1 MTKMR
6 ISKRIISLLLVLTL
20 TLPFSSCFHDN
31 WDIPE
36 REDPDFDL
44 GALLG
49 ITDIPIDGEE
59 TMPNGIVLTLS
70 DDGSFYIVS
79 DASKCEAEKVT
90 IPKSYQGIPIKEIAR
105 GAFSKNVNIQKIS
118 IPSSVINIGKDA
130 FTGCTNLEYNL
141 YEGAKY
147 IGNDANPYH
156 ALIEFTDTAI
166 SSPAIHEETRVISS
180 GACKNINAQNFKKI
194 VIPDSVVS
202 VCDAAFE
209 MCSNVH
215 TLVIGNGVE
224 TIGNSAFSKMIR
236 LTDLTVGNSVKTIGE
251 MAFYSEASLETLAL
265 PDSVTEIGNSAFS
278 SCDKLR
284 KADLGEGVKTI
295 GADAFLGCE
304 SLESVGLGESLES
317 IGNKAFSG
325 TALASVS
332 LPHTLEYIGLDAF
345 ANCPDSLF
353 NFWDFGW
360 YLGNSENPYEYL
372 IKIDNGFFNIE
383 QDPLTSS
390 SLYPEAFRLHP
401 DTRRL
406 AFFIFGMKNVYGLYI
421 PTNSKYLTVKNNCII
436 DKTEGKLIAGIWGA
450 TIPDDGSVTSIGDY
464 AFYGIEGLA
473 LTSIPKSVTHIGD
486 YAFAGSS
493 IHSSIRIEGP
503 ASIGNY
509 AFYDCT
515 TMTAVYFEEQ
525 TPSIGDSA
533 FAQCISITEIGIP
546 DSVTYLGESAFEG
559 CSNLSQVYIG
569 SQVDVI
575 RENAFSKCSAL
586 KTVTLG
592 GEPKVIEERAF
603 YNCSRLKKFEF
614 KEGLEY
620 IGPKAFVLCSSL
632 VSIDLPDSLIEIGNG
647 AFDRCSNIDTVYLG
661 IGLKKIG
668 DDAFASILA
677 NDEIEYR
684 GTLSMWAQIE
694 NAHNL
699 CRIVSDIVVK
709 CTDGEIV
716 LEPDPI
722 SVELD

>member
-1 MTKMR
+1 M
-6 ISKRIISLLLVLTL
+6 KRIVSLILVLL
-20 TLPFSSCFHDN
+20 ITLPLSSCFHDN

-49 ITDIPIDGEE
+49 VIAPPLGGVE

-105 GAFSKNVNIQKIS
+105 GAFSKNDSIVKIS
-118 IPSSVINIGKDA
+118 IPSSVINIGYNA
-130 FTGCTNLEYNL
+130 FLESSKLEFNV

-147 IGNDANPYH
+147 LGNEENPYH

-166 SSPAIHEETRVISS
+166 SSPVIHEETRVISA

-224 TIGNSAFSKMIR
+224 MIGNSAFSKMIR
-236 LTDLTVGNSVKTIGE
+236 LTDLIVGNSVKTIGE

-295 GADAFLGCE
+295 GADAFLGCG

-345 ANCPDSLF
+345 VDCPGSLF

-383 QDPLTSS
+383 RYPVTSS

-406 AFFIFGMKNVYGLYI
+406 AFFIFGMNNVHGLYI
-421 PTNSKYLTVKNNCII
+421 PANSKYLTVKNNCII
-436 DKTEGKLIAGIWGA
+436 DKTEGKLIAGTVGA
-450 TIPDDGSVTSIGDY
+450 TIPTDGSVTSIGDY

-473 LTSIPKSVTHIGD
+473 LKSIPKSVTHIGD
-486 YAFAGSS
+486 YAFAHSS
-493 IHSSIRIEGP
+493 AFSSIRIESA

-515 TMTAVYFEEQ
+515 SMTAVYFEEQ

-533 FAQCISITEIGIP
+533 FAQCISITEIDIP
-546 DSVTYLGESAFEG
+546 DSVTYLGKSAFEG

-575 RENAFSKCSAL
+575 RENTFSKCSAL

-592 GEPKVIEERAF
+592 GEPKVIEARAF
-603 YNCSRLKKFEF
+603 YNCSRLKTFEF

-620 IGPKAFVLCSSL
+620 IGPKAFDLCSRL

-647 AFDRCSNIDTVYLG
+647 AFERCSNIDTVYLG

-668 DDAFASILA
+668 DDAFASISA

-684 GTLSMWAQIE
+684 GTLKMWGKIE
-694 NAHNL
+694 NARNL
-699 CRIVSDIVVK
+699 CRGVSNIAVK
-709 CTDGEIV
+709 CTDGEIL
-716 LEPDPI
+716 LEPDDVIITVYAPN
-722 SVELD
+722 

>member
-1 MTKMR
+1 M
-6 ISKRIISLLLVLTL
+6 KRIVSLLLVLFI
-20 TLPFSSCFHDN
+20 TLPLSSCFHDN

-36 REDPDFDL
+36 RENPDFNL
-44 GALLG
+44 GELFGLIAPALSG
-49 ITDIPIDGEE
+49 IEA
-59 TMPNGIVLTLS
+59 MPNGIVLTLS
-70 DDGSFYIVS
+70 DDESFYIVS

-90 IPKSYQGIPIKEIAR
+90 IPKSYKGIPIKEIAR
-105 GAFSKNVNIQKIS
+105 GAFSKNDNIVKLS
-118 IPSSVINIGKDA
+118 IPSSVINIGYDA
-130 FTGCTNLEYNL
+130 FLESSKLEFNV

-147 IGNDANPYH
+147 LGNEENPYH
-156 ALIEFTDTAI
+156 ALIEFTETAI
-166 SSPAIHEETRVISS
+166 SSPAIHEETRAISA

-224 TIGNSAFSKMIR
+224 TIGDSAFSKMIR
-236 LTDLTVGNSVKTIGE
+236 LTDLIVGNSVKTIGE
-251 MAFYSEASLETLAL
+251 MAFYSAASLENLAL
-265 PDSVTEIGNSAFS
+265 PDSVTEIGKSAFS

-284 KADLGEGVKTI
+284 KADLGEAVKTI

-345 ANCPDSLF
+345 ADCPDSLF

-372 IKIDNGFFNIE
+372 IKIDNGFFNIVLY
-383 QDPLTSS
+383 PSYSS
-390 SLYPEAFRLHP
+390 SLFMPSFSLHP
-401 DTRRL
+401 DTRRI
-406 AFFIFGMKNVYGLYI
+406 AFFLFGMNFVYGLHI
-421 PTNSKYLTVKNNCII
+421 PGNSKYLTVKNNCII
-436 DKTEGKLIAGIWGA
+436 DKTEKKLIAGTVGA
-450 TIPDDGSVTSIGDY
+450 TIPTDGSVTSIGDY
-464 AFYGIEGLA
+464 AFYGIEGLP

-486 YAFAGSS
+486 YAFA
-493 IHSSIRIEGP
+493 HSLGFSKITFEGA

-509 AFYDCT
+509 AFYECANI
-515 TMTAVYFEEQ
+515 TAVYFEEQ

-533 FAQCISITEIGIP
+533 FALCRSLTKIDIP
-546 DSVTYLGESAFEG
+546 DSVTYLGESVFEG
-559 CSNLSQVYIG
+559 CSKLSQVYIG

-575 RENAFSKCSAL
+575 RENTFSMCSAL
-586 KTVTLG
+586 RSVTLG
-592 GEPKVIEERAF
+592 GEPKVIETRAF
-603 YNCSRLKKFEF
+603 YSCSSLNSFEF

-620 IGPKAFVLCSSL
+620 IGPQAFNLCSKL
-632 VSIDLPDSLIEIGNG
+632 VSIDLPDSLVEIGYS
-647 AFDRCSNIDTVYLG
+647 AFSSCSKIETVYLG
-661 IGLKKIG
+661 SGLERIGN
-668 DDAFASILA
+668 DAFSGISTRSDL
-677 NDEIEYR
+677 NYR
-684 GTLSMWAQIE
+684 GTVKMWEKIE
-694 NAHNL
+694 NARNL
-699 CRIVSDIVVK
+699 CRGISDIVVK

-722 SVELD
+722 SVVLD